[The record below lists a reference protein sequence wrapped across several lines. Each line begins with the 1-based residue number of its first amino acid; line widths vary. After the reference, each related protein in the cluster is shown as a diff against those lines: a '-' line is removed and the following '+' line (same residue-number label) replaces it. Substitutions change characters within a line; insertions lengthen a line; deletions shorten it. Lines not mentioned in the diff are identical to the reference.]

1 MNLVGVARRAAG
13 GGGGVGLRQL
23 ARATSTSASGRQTHA
38 VAAAPAFEG
47 ERVRP
52 RPLSQV
58 PGPPIVPGLG
68 SIPAMM
74 MYKEFY
80 QQKIHQVFFR
90 MIDQYGPIVQIKMPN
105 WSRGVLVTRPED
117 KETVLRATKDNP
129 LRNAL
134 PSLKKVRD
142 EAMENFFDKNG
153 GLLTEQG
160 DKWWRVRRGVQTPM
174 MRRKNVEAYLPEV
187 DAITLQFIERM
198 AFFQKEFGEMPDNFL
213 QEMYKWALESV
224 SVVALSRR
232 LGCLDPALAPDSEP
246 LKIIQIVG
254 DLFRT
259 LNDCEFTGPLWR
271 IYPTPTFKK
280 LGRMHQELLEMA
292 LTNIRATEASLK
304 EALEK
309 PGAEERELTLMEQLL
324 LRPELSHKD
333 VVTLILDM
341 IFAGIDTTSHT
352 MAFALYLLAK
362 NPEAQRK
369 LQQEVDEVLKD
380 NPKTLTPAHIAKL
393 SYAKAVVKESLRFF
407 PVAMGFMRELS
418 SDVVLSGYQIPKGSS
433 VLMLNYEDTQ
443 KDTAF
448 PRPHEFLPERWL
460 RGNDLAASHAFA
472 LLPFGAGTRM
482 CVGRRLAEQEMYV
495 FLARVMQRY
504 TVNYNYGDMDSTMQ
518 LILKPSQPLKFS
530 FTERRA

>member
-1 MNLVGVARRAAG
+1 
-13 GGGGVGLRQL
+13 
-23 ARATSTSASGRQTHA
+23 
-38 VAAAPAFEG
+38 
-47 ERVRP
+47 
-52 RPLSQV
+52 
-58 PGPPIVPGLG
+58 
-68 SIPAMM
+68 
-74 MYKEFY
+74 
-80 QQKIHQVFFR
+80 
-90 MIDQYGPIVQIKMPN
+90 
-105 WSRGVLVTRPED
+105 
-117 KETVLRATKDNP
+117 
-129 LRNAL
+129 
-134 PSLKKVRD
+134 
-142 EAMENFFDKNG
+142 
-153 GLLTEQG
+153 
-160 DKWWRVRRGVQTPM
+160 
-174 MRRKNVEAYLPEV
+174 
-187 DAITLQFIERM
+187 
-198 AFFQKEFGEMPDNFL
+198 
-213 QEMYKWALESV
+213 
-224 SVVALSRR
+224 
-232 LGCLDPALAPDSEP
+232 
-246 LKIIQIVG
+246 
-254 DLFRT
+254 
-259 LNDCEFTGPLWR
+259 
-271 IYPTPTFKK
+271 
-280 LGRMHQELLEMA
+280 MA

-369 LQQEVDEVLKD
+369 LQQEVDQVLKD
-380 NPKTLTPAHIAKL
+380 NPETLTPAHTAKL
-393 SYAKAVVKESLRFF
+393 SYTKAVVKESLRFF

-433 VLMLNYEDTQ
+433 VLMLNYEDAQ

-448 PRPHEFLPERWL
+448 PRPREFLPERWL

-530 FTERRA
+530 FTDRRA